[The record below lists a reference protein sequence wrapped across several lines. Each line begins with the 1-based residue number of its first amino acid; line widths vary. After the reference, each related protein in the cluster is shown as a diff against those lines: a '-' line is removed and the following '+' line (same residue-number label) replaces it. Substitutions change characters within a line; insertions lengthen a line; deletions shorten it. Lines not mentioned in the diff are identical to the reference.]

1 MLRHC
6 EEFFFLSH
14 GVLVRVSG
22 ARKGSFDF
30 RHLIAIIEHGS
41 GGVLAEIGTLKALV
55 WYGAL
60 LAPFPT
66 KASILKLV
74 SHIVLFGH
82 RAEVLGLISGTRR
95 LFILFRC
102 LQCPALATCN
112 VMFPFEVKFFRTLS
126 ILAWDVLQLVSILL
140 HDALEARVSLNRE
153 DGHLLRHRLELRV
166 VNVHSWGGLAFKIL
180 NNANKYIRLARIMGV
195 IDE

>member
-95 LFILFRC
+95 FLILFRC

-112 VMFPFEVKFFRTLS
+112 VMLSFEVEFLRTLS